1 MGWLTSVFVV
11 KESERGLLRY
21 YLGLFILLGVGLSL
35 GHGSMVALF
44 LKRYGVQHLPVMY
57 AVLSV
62 CMAAA
67 SLTYA
72 AYADRVSSERMFVRM
87 FAVLGA
93 LVALLWAVMSLTRA
107 EWVYPAYFLVY
118 GVAFEL
124 LLIHAKL
131 YAEQNFDGLQLHRL
145 AAPLFASI
153 SIGKMLGGL
162 LLGVLVALI
171 NVASALL
178 VWVAIVVMTA
188 LLIARHHKQA
198 GVSPLFRPGRKGRGA
213 LKRSVEH
220 VAQGWQF
227 FRKTPLV
234 RAASLG
240 LFFMIVSS
248 FILDYAIDRVLTET
262 FHDEARLA
270 SVIGWISASMGAT
283 ALLVQL
289 FVTGW
294 LLKRLGV
301 TGVGLAMPTSMVASF
316 LALLVSFSFPAA
328 LVGIFSR
335 DVVAPAIR
343 KSARMWFL
351 HALPEYMLGRVNA
364 LSSGLVLPV
373 ALLAAS
379 GILLM
384 THELPVPVYFVAG
397 GLATSLLY
405 LSFRMRANRSYAKEM
420 LSTLS
425 HRLFLPHRHEEEE
438 MQAGN
443 EELCKELAHGIA
455 GQDEEV
461 AFAYALMLASLHPEM
476 AVRAIADRL
485 PSATHRTRDR
495 LLRLLIE
502 RKLPAA
508 DLLWASLGDTD
519 LRLRATILEA
529 LFDARDPRA
538 VSEIVPCLASDN
550 PRIAALGVL
559 GVYRFALRELE
570 EQAQQTWERL
580 LSGEQEG
587 ENIAGLELLARM
599 PDRRLLPQLGAL
611 ADHRSPRV
619 RRTALCALARFP
631 SGTLPEFAGS
641 IEAIFR
647 ADDPAIRAACV
658 TAFRVLDPEACRA
671 LCMKAI
677 ADEHYTVRDAA
688 LSLLE
693 EHEGSRQTVEILTR
707 WVRENHGAPRSQHSV
722 LDALGRFRVS
732 RDVFERIAESK
743 VEEASTLFRGL
754 QIVRRDLGE
763 RSGHDALELL
773 GVVLQER
780 VSQVLDLAL
789 KAIENFE
796 DREAMA
802 AIRAGLASR
811 DRRHV
816 AQACGALH
824 NLHHHSLCAPL
835 VAIIDHAGIEGRQHN
850 DARGEGFKSVSDVV
864 AWCVAHPDAWLRECA
879 SRVASPALAQEA

>member
-21 YLGLFILLGVGLSL
+21 YLGLFVLLGMGLSL

-93 LVALLWAVMSLTRA
+93 VVALLWAVMSFTRA

-178 VWVAIVVMTA
+178 VWVALVVMAA
-188 LLIARHHKQA
+188 LVIARHHEQT

-220 VAQGWQF
+220 VAQGLRF

-240 LFFMIVSS
+240 LFFMIVSV

-270 SVIGWISASMGAT
+270 SVIGWISAFMGAT

-289 FVTGW
+289 FVTGK

-301 TGVGLAMPTSMVASF
+301 TGVGLALPSSMVASF
-316 LALLVSFSFPAA
+316 LVLLVSFSFPAA

-335 DVVAPAIR
+335 DVVAQTIR

-405 LSFRMRANRSYAKEM
+405 LAFRMRANRSYAKEM
-420 LSTLS
+420 LATLS
-425 HRLFLPHRHEEEE
+425 HRLFLPHHHEEELH
-438 MQAGN
+438 AGN
-443 EELCKELAHGIA
+443 EELCQELARGIA
-455 GQDEEV
+455 GPDEEV
-461 AFAYALMLASLHPEM
+461 AFAYARMLASLQPDM

-485 PSATHRTRDR
+485 PSASHRTRDR

-502 RKLPAA
+502 RKLPAV
-508 DLLWASLGDTD
+508 DLLWASLRDTD

-538 VSEIVPCLASDN
+538 VPEIVPCLASDN
-550 PRIAALGVL
+550 PRLAALGVL
-559 GVYRFALRELE
+559 GVHRFAVRELE
-570 EQAQQTWERL
+570 EQAEQSWERL

-599 PDRRLLPQLGAL
+599 PDPRLLPQLGAL
-611 ADHRSPRV
+611 ANHRSPRV
-619 RRTALCALARFP
+619 RGTALYALAQFP
-631 SGTLPEFAGS
+631 SGALPEFAES
-641 IEAIFR
+641 MEAIFR

-658 TAFRVLDPEACRA
+658 AAFRVLDPEACRA

-677 ADEHYTVRDAA
+677 ADEHHSVRDAA
-688 LSLLE
+688 LSALE
-693 EHEGSRQTVEILTR
+693 EHEGTRQTAEILTR
-707 WVRENHGAPRSQHSV
+707 WVQENRGAPRSQQSA

-732 RDVFERIAESK
+732 REVFEGIAESK

-754 QIVRRDLGE
+754 QVIRRDHGE
-763 RSGHDALELL
+763 RPGYDALELL
-773 GVVLQER
+773 GVILQER

-789 KAIENFE
+789 KAMENFE
-796 DREAMA
+796 DRAAMA

-824 NLHHHSLCAPL
+824 NLHHHALCAPL
-835 VAIIDHAGIEGRQHN
+835 VAIIDQAGTDKSQHE
-850 DARGEGFKSVSDVV
+850 DARGHRFQTVADVV
-864 AWCVAHPDAWLRECA
+864 AWCIAHPDAWLRECA
-879 SRVASPALAQEA
+879 SRVASPALTAGA